1 MKRGYMT
8 RQQSL
13 TAEPP
18 FRERALASDVMV
30 VGDVDFSTVV
40 LESDTPV
47 LVDFW
52 ATWCGPCKAIAPV
65 IEDLAAQYKGR
76 MKFAKMNIEEHQ
88 ETPQQYGIRSIPA
101 LLVFKGGKVVGQ
113 IIGAVPRAKLEAAI
127 SKAL

>member
-8 RQQSL
+8 RQQGF

-18 FRERALASDVMV
+18 FKESAMSDVMV
-30 VGDVDFSTVV
+30 VGDGDFSTAVI
-40 LESDTPV
+40 ESDTPV

-52 ATWCGPCKAIAPV
+52 ATWCAPCKVIAPV

-76 MKFAKMNIEEHQ
+76 MKFAKMNVEEHQ

-113 IIGAVPRAKLEAAI
+113 VIGAVPKAKIEAVI

>member
-1 MKRGYMT
+1 M
-8 RQQSL
+8 
-13 TAEPP
+13 P
-18 FRERALASDVMV
+18 SDVMV
-30 VGDVDFSTVV
+30 VGDGDFSTVV
-40 LESDTPV
+40 LQSDTPV

-88 ETPQQYGIRSIPA
+88 DTPQQYGIRSIPA

-113 IIGAVPRAKLEAAI
+113 IIGAVPKAKLEAAI
-127 SKAL
+127 TKAL

>member
-1 MKRGYMT
+1 M
-8 RQQSL
+8 
-13 TAEPP
+13 P
-18 FRERALASDVMV
+18 SDVMV
-30 VGDVDFSTVV
+30 VGDGDFATVV
-40 LESDTPV
+40 LQSDTPV

-65 IEDLAAQYKGR
+65 VEALAAQYKGQ

-113 IIGAVPRAKLEAAI
+113 IIGAVPKAKLEAAI
-127 SKAL
+127 TKALS